1 MFRRD
6 DREILGG
13 VDQLHSVRLLSR
25 EIDQDL
31 IEEKVP
37 FGHAAE
43 APAFVQT
50 KRPGFEFCELVRG
63 TGAELSGFDE
73 FFQFGIHAG
82 RTSYEERRCW
92 REKSGRHEA
101 FALVADRLWKALR
114 LRRSAPHGTVC
125 AVSTRIWFWVA
136 FHVGVFIALAIDLI
150 SFKRRDRE
158 LSMRAAILR
167 SLIWVALSLAF
178 NLLVWISKG
187 GEDGLDFLTGYIIE
201 YSLSVD
207 NIFVFV
213 LIFTFFRVP
222 PRSQH
227 RVLVWGILGAL
238 VMRGVM
244 IWLGV
249 TLVERFHFVLY
260 IFGAFLVLT
269 GLRMLFDRDAK
280 LDFEKNFLMRLC
292 RKMLPLTQEFH
303 GRRFAVRVDGRVMFT
318 PLLLVLILV
327 DVMDLIFAVDSI
339 PAVFAITT
347 DQFIVYTSNICAILG
362 LRSLYFLLARMVDRF
377 IYLKT
382 GLAIILGFVGTK
394 MILAKQLY
402 IPNWISLIV
411 IIVVLAIT
419 ITVSMAATK
428 PPLPGGAE

>member
-1 MFRRD
+1 M
-6 DREILGG
+6 
-13 VDQLHSVRLLSR
+13 S
-25 EIDQDL
+25 
-31 IEEKVP
+31 
-37 FGHAAE
+37 
-43 APAFVQT
+43 
-50 KRPGFEFCELVRG
+50 
-63 TGAELSGFDE
+63 
-73 FFQFGIHAG
+73 
-82 RTSYEERRCW
+82 TS
-92 REKSGRHEA
+92 
-101 FALVADRLWKALR
+101 
-114 LRRSAPHGTVC
+114 
-125 AVSTRIWFWVA
+125 IWFWVA
-136 FHVGVFIALAIDLI
+136 FHLGVFVALAVDLI

-158 LSMRAAILR
+158 LSLRAAVQR

-178 NLLVWISKG
+178 NVLVWHSKG
-187 GEDGLDFLTGYIIE
+187 GEAGLDFFTGYVIE

-213 LIFTFFRVP
+213 LIFNYFRVP

-249 TLVERFHFVLY
+249 ALVERFHFVLY

-280 LDFEKNFLMRLC
+280 LDFDKNFFMRLC
-292 RKMLPLTQEFH
+292 RKMLPLTQNFH
-303 GRRFAVRVDGRVMFT
+303 GRRFAVRIDGRLMFT

-362 LRSLYFLLARMVDRF
+362 LRSLYFLLARIVDRF

-394 MILAKQLY
+394 MIVADHFP

-411 IIVVLAIT
+411 IIVILVIT
-419 ITVSMAATK
+419 ITASMAATK
-428 PPLPGGAE
+428 PPPAEPDDFNQI